1 MMMKLI
7 RISLRIIATL
17 IILIIIVAVCCIRP
31 LDSSPY
37 TENDFYKTMM
47 KRLDSIP
54 LSHLDTTWQKDKY
67 GNRYPCLTHK
77 PNIDATNPLSIG
89 WSKVNL
95 TPHFAVPTAG
105 YGNRNGQLI
114 STVHDSLWVRAF
126 VVQNGTV
133 KTAIVSCDLLIIP
146 PEVTVKLKEE
156 LKTIGWSWQQVFMG
170 ATHTHNSMGAWGKR
184 YIGELFAGKYD
195 QNIVDFIAKSIVQ
208 SIQKAQQNVEPA
220 TYDFQKID
228 ANEFVFNRLVKE
240 QGLEDR
246 YIRMMTFTK
255 QNGKRASLVTF
266 AAHSTTL
273 SDSVMQISRDYNG
286 ILVDKL
292 EREDGLE
299 QAVFMAGCVGS
310 MGPEEPEKLNDWQ
323 QASYLAD
330 GLDDKINGYLKT
342 PNSFKINNLR
352 METIPLSMREPQWRV
367 AENWCVR
374 HWVWSW
380 LYGDYEAE
388 IKVLVLGSVMF
399 VGLPCDFSG
408 ELIQHLEIIAA
419 FQNLNLIVTSFNGG
433 YVGYITDDK
442 HYNLN
447 KYETRVMNWF
457 GPNNGA
463 YFSEIVEKLI
473 VKM

>member
-1 MMMKLI
+1 MKKFF
-7 RISLRIIATL
+7 RITLRIIATL
-17 IILIIIVAVCCIRP
+17 IILILIVAAFCLRP

-47 KRLDSIP
+47 QRLDSIP
-54 LSHLDTTWQKDKY
+54 TLPQDSIH
-67 GNRYPCLTHK
+67 
-77 PNIDATNPLSIG
+77 PLSIG

-105 YGNRNGQLI
+105 YGNRKGQLI
-114 STVHDSLWVRAF
+114 GVVHDSLWVRAF
-126 VVQNGTV
+126 VLKKGVV

-146 PEVTVKLKEE
+146 PEVTLKVEKD
-156 LKTIGWSWQQVFMG
+156 LLAIGWSWQQVFMG

-184 YIGELFAGKYD
+184 YIGELFAGKYS
-195 QNIVDFIAKSIVQ
+195 QELVDFIAQKIVQ
-208 SIQKAQQNVEPA
+208 SIQQAQQNVEPA
-220 TYDFQKID
+220 TYAFDKID

-240 QGLEDR
+240 QGTEDPF
-246 YIRMMTFTK
+246 IRMLTFTK

-292 EREDGLE
+292 ERENGLE

-310 MGPEEPEKLNDWQ
+310 MGPEEPIQLNDWQ
-323 QASYLAD
+323 QASYMAD
-330 GLDDKINGYLKT
+330 GLEDKIDGALIQPNYLK
-342 PNSFKINNLR
+342 INTLR
-352 METIPLSMREPQWRV
+352 METIPLSIREPQWRI
-367 AENWCVR
+367 AENWCMR
-374 HWVWSW
+374 HWIWTQ
-380 LYGDYEAE
+380 LYGDYEADVKALR
-388 IKVLVLGSVMF
+388 IGNTLM

-408 ELIQHLEIIAA
+408 ELMKPLEMYALSK
-419 FQNLNLIVTSFNGG
+419 NLNLIITSFNGG

-457 GPNNGA
+457 GPGNGA
-463 YFSEIVEKLI
+463 YFSEIVRKLI
-473 VKM
+473 DKNQNE